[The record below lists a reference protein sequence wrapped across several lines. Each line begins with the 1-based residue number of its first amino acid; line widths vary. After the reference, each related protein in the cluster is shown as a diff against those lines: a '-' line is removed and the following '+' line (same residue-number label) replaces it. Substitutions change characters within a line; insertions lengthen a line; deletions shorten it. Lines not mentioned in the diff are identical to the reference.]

1 MKFFIDSTLGD
12 ITLAAANRTLT
23 DVECE
28 CRYLVVETGHASNA
42 IIAPNTYG
50 MNFIVANKDETNNAI
65 IKVTGR
71 IGVTVPP
78 GTAYRIWC
86 NGTDYA
92 IYTVRVFVIPSSS
105 PSSSISPSNSPSLSP
120 SSSKS
125 PSESPSLSPSS
136 SKSPSESPSKSPSE
150 SPSES
155 SSRRGQ

>member
-12 ITLAAANRTLT
+12 ITLAAGNKTLT

-65 IKVTGR
+65 IKVAGR
-71 IGVTVPP
+71 TGVTVPP

-105 PSSSISPSNSPSLSP
+105 PSSSNSPSNSPSLSP

-125 PSESPSLSPSS
+125 PSESISESPSLSPSS
-136 SKSPSESPSKSPSE
+136 SVSPSSSISSSVSPSPS
-150 SPSES
+150 
-155 SSRRGQ
+155 G